1 MTGKCK
7 LNSSYEI
14 LCIYDVFYL
23 EQLTGQSGYQKV
35 YTTLV
40 TVKLLQRRCK
50 IILGLGRY
58 TE

>member
-7 LNSSYEI
+7 LYSSYEI

-23 EQLTGQSGYQKV
+23 EQLTRQSGYQKV

-40 TVKLLQRRCK
+40 TDKLLQRVSKRVTGAK
-50 IILGLGRY
+50 LS
-58 TE
+58 